1 MEALYFGHDALTRQS
16 ETLCRS
22 KYASQTLTRAGRS
35 PPKWINQTKE
45 PRDPRAAL
53 AWKKHREAAWNS
65 SVRTYAPLCFK
76 GLKPITM
83 EPWACD
89 AILYECDVDRIGGR
103 QSQDIQAWMLQESL
117 GYGEEWTSQASC
129 PTPGLPSAEHHAQCC
144 AARSQVPCRPPTGST
159 TQEVDWV
166 LKHVRVLIQGA
177 IHACMN
183 ARRGSPS
190 MSHACDFLAVTL
202 ERSPRCC
209 STRVCNGGFLRMLCS
224 SAIAGFTVAS
234 VGA

>member
-53 AWKKHREAAWNS
+53 AWKKHREASWNS
-65 SVRTYAPLCFK
+65 SVRTYAPLCFR

-117 GYGEEWTSQASC
+117 GYGGEWTHRPA
-129 PTPGLPSAEHHAQCC
+129 AQLLGCHRLSIMRN
-144 AARSQVPCRPPTGST
+144 A
-159 TQEVDWV
+159 V
-166 LKHVRVLIQGA
+166 LL
-177 IHACMN
+177 
-183 ARRGSPS
+183 ARRYHAALRQDRLLKKSIGYSS
-190 MSHACDFLAVTL
+190 MYEC
-202 ERSPRCC
+202 
-209 STRVCNGGFLRMLCS
+209 
-224 SAIAGFTVAS
+224 
-234 VGA
+234 